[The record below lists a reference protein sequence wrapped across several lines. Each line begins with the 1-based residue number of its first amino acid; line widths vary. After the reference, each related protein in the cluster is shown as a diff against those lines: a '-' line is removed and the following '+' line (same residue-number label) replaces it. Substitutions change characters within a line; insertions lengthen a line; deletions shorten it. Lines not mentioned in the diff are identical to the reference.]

1 MMDFLSFNCF
11 LCSIMDRSLQVYICM
26 YPYLDGSKQYR
37 FDELISFYRP
47 CPKSLDNIKSHHRQ
61 IHHQI
66 RRRTHQH
73 HHRSNCSRQRQ
84 CLVRH
89 SCGRQM
95 RVLA

>member
-1 MMDFLSFNCF
+1 
-11 LCSIMDRSLQVYICM
+11 MDRSLQVYICM

-73 HHRSNCSRQRQ
+73 HQIRRRTHQHHHRSNCSRQRQ